1 MTALQCFNSAILQRC
16 EARFNFAI
24 RALRL
29 FSRLMPQ
36 FTYRARNAQ
45 GGLVEGVLDCP
56 DRAVAIRQ
64 IESQHCIP
72 IRIDVVDAAKPKGT
86 KTDSPAPAHRK
97 LRLLASP
104 EIVTP
109 AQSLKIPH
117 SQLLIFTEQLA
128 NLLQAGMTLDEGLSV
143 LDKRLKHP
151 RVHQMTHRLHQSL
164 VDGRSFSQALS

>member
-36 FTYRARNAQ
+36 FTDRARNAQ
-45 GGLVEGVLDCP
+45 GGLVEGVLDCA
-56 DRAVAIRQ
+56 DRAIAIRQ

-72 IRIDVVDAAKPKGT
+72 VRIDVVDTAKPAGT
-86 KTDSPAPAHRK
+86 KTGSPPPAQRK

-104 EIVTP
+104 DVATP
-109 AQSLKIPH
+109 VRNLKIPH
-117 SQLLIFTEQLA
+117 
-128 NLLQAGMTLDEGLSV
+128 
-143 LDKRLKHP
+143 
-151 RVHQMTHRLHQSL
+151 
-164 VDGRSFSQALS
+164 

>member
-29 FSRLMPQ
+29 FSRPMPQ

-64 IESQHCIP
+64 IESQQCIP
-72 IRIDVVDAAKPKGT
+72 IRIDMVDAAKAAEAKPRAT
-86 KTDSPAPAHRK
+86 PPTQRK
-97 LRLLASP
+97 LRLLGSP
-104 EIVTP
+104 EVATP
-109 AQSLKIPH
+109 ARNLKIPH
-117 SQLLIFTEQLA
+117 SQLLIFTEQL
-128 NLLQAGMTLDEGLSV
+128 
-143 LDKRLKHP
+143 
-151 RVHQMTHRLHQSL
+151 
-164 VDGRSFSQALS
+164 